1 MLEFDSYAALAI
13 LVYLILNSF
22 TPSSTLL
29 YSPFMSDDAPSD
41 GADDSFWTRGGNPS
55 SSSSFD
61 TVLGSVESNEVST
74 VLNSGEGFQR
84 LAG

>member
-1 MLEFDSYAALAI
+1 MKVRFIVHCKGSTY
-13 LVYLILNSF
+13 VRYYLRNHHNSSHPVLF
-22 TPSSTLL
+22 I
-29 YSPFMSDDAPSD
+29 SDDAPSD

-55 SSSSFD
+55 SSSFD
-61 TVLGSVESNEVST
+61 TVLGSVESNEVTT